1 MLSWSCGRG
10 RATEETCRRES
21 GAFRER
27 DSVTTCKEKVEE
39 EATSRGVFFFFLMSD
54 NGGRELAEN
63 MMSTDWTQA
72 GVGLD

>member
-1 MLSWSCGRG
+1 MGEAEPQRKPVGERVERSER
-10 RATEETCRRES
+10 ETVSQHVRRKS
-21 GAFRER
+21 
-27 DSVTTCKEKVEE
+27 KKKPPVEE
-39 EATSRGVFFFFLMSD
+39 FWFFFFLMSD